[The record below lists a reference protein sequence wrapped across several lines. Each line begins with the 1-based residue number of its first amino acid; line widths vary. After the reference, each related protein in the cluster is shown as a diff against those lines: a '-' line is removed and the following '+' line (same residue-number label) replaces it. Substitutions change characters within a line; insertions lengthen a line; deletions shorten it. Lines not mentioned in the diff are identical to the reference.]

1 MEKMIGYTVIFFHQR
16 GEFTMT
22 KLSKTKLINLSCKY
36 VTIPSRKRDIDYK
49 YFYNTSKLSFYKE
62 MNANLYLV
70 EISFTF
76 FDNEYVLDIQQS
88 NCADRSDFKR
98 KFIRLGSDFPVI

>member
-1 MEKMIGYTVIFFHQR
+1 MEKMIVYTVIFFHQR

-22 KLSKTKLINLSCKY
+22 KLSKTKLINLSRKF
-36 VTIPSRKRDIDYK
+36 VTIPVRKCDIDYK
-49 YFYNTSKLSFYKE
+49 YFYKTSKLSFYKE